1 MIGFIWPIFRRMS
14 EVNSPAITA
23 QLVFP
28 TARSAAPGQRGA
40 GAERTRPGDPV
51 RGTRLILQ

>member
-1 MIGFIWPIFRRMS
+1 MIGFIGPIFRRMS
-14 EVNSPAITA
+14 EVNSTAITA

-40 GAERTRPGDPV
+40 RAELTRPGEPAL
-51 RGTRLILQ
+51 GARLILQ